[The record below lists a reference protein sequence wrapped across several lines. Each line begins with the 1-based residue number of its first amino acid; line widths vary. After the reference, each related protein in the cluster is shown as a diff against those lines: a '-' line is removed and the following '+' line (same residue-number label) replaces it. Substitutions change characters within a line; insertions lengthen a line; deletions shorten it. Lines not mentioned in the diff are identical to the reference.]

1 MGREPPVSRDAVQ
14 QPSYAAPRAGTIANA
29 EPNLDHGPA
38 LRMNQRF
45 AEGTRTQSQ
54 SVSKA
59 ESPRLDR
66 CEGDLDH
73 TLEFDFGSVPS
84 LRQKFEICVI
94 ESPTGR
100 YGSVTTFGVN
110 NVRCDA

>member
-1 MGREPPVSRDAVQ
+1 MNHPCPGMQCSPLMLLR
-14 QPSYAAPRAGTIANA
+14 RAGTIANA
-29 EPNLDHGPA
+29 EPNLDPGPA

-59 ESPRLDR
+59 FISNPRALIGAKAT
-66 CEGDLDH
+66 CDH

-84 LRQKFEICVI
+84 LRQKFEICGVI

-100 YGSVTTFGVN
+100 YGERN
-110 NVRCDA
+110 NLRCQ